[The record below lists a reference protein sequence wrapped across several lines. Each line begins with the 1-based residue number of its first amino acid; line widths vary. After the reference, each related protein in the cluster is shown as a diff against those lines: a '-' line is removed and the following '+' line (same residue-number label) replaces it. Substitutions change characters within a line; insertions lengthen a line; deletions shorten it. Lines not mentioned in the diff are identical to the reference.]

1 MSIVIVPNVN
11 VIRMK
16 KTCKNCGYETHCD
29 TKLHK
34 DLGEQ
39 KEVLVCHHC
48 RCDVCEK
55 DYTRWSNVHD
65 AFDDYNMYTDEAI
78 LTK

>member
-1 MSIVIVPNVN
+1 MAV
-11 VIRMK
+11 RH
-16 KTCKNCGYETHCD
+16 CKNCGHETHCD
-29 TKLHK
+29 TKLYK
-34 DLGEQ
+34 DFEESKQ
-39 KEVLVCHHC
+39 VLVCHHC

-55 DYTRWSNVHD
+55 EYTRWSNVHD